1 MSAFNQA
8 NGLNW
13 NPNAKKIVVFL
24 TDSAG
29 HGIGFH
35 DYFNE
40 DIYTEEEIEELDE
53 QETPK
58 LIVSLENLTKKGV
71 ELLLIGTN
79 HYTRTGLDKIISEYN
94 RLAGFGKAN
103 KFIVNC
109 QIGINEDSHEFA
121 LIRKDISS
129 YISLKVQEKL
139 AL

>member
-24 TDSAG
+24 TNSAG

-40 DIYTEEEIEELDE
+40 IIYTEEEIKEFDE

-58 LIVSLENLTKKGV
+58 LIMSLEKLAKKGV

-79 HYTRTGLDKIISEYN
+79 HYTITGLDKIISEYN

-103 KFIVNC
+103 KFIANC
-109 QIGINEDSHEFA
+109 QIGINEDSHVFA
-121 LIRKDISS
+121 LFRKDISS
-129 YISLKVQEKL
+129 HISRKVEEKL
-139 AL
+139 VL